1 MSPAAKA
8 NRGPKRGVT
17 ATDKLRELKARVAKL
32 EATII
37 DKDTREYFL
46 QLPRNW
52 LDDVERNVSPGAEVM
67 LPLIEQQLAQ
77 VEDAVSKYGPDLR
90 IIG

>member
-1 MSPAAKA
+1 M
-8 NRGPKRGVT
+8 
-17 ATDKLRELKARVAKL
+17 ATDKLGELKARVAEL

-46 QLPRNW
+46 QLPKNW
-52 LDDVERNVSPGAEVM
+52 LDDVERKVAPSVEMM

-77 VEDAVSKYGPDLR
+77 AEDAVSKYGPDVR